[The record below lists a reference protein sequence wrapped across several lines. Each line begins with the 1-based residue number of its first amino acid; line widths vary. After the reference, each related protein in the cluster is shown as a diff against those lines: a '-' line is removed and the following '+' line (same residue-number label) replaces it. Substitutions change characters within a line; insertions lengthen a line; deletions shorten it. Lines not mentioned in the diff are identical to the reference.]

1 MFYLLHG
8 TDEYRRS
15 LELDKMKA
23 RLGDPSTVDLN
34 TTTLDG
40 RNLSLEE
47 LAFACD
53 TVPFLS
59 DKRLVIVNDLA
70 ARLEKRTGETPSEPE
85 KDSAF
90 LERLEQYLKALP
102 DSARLV
108 FLERRT
114 IGKGNPIHRL
124 ATQTEHGYERE
135 FTPLPPGELSRWI
148 AARAQEKGGKIEPG
162 AIRILATYVGN
173 DLRLLDSEI
182 EKLLTYAG
190 PERAVTERDA
200 QLLVSYA
207 GEADIFAMVDAL
219 GTRDTRR
226 AMEMMEKLLAEGQHP
241 LYLLRM
247 ITRQF
252 RILLQIKELLN
263 KGTAATDV
271 RGLLHLHPYVAKK
284 TMAQARNFSVPQLE
298 EIYHRL
304 LEIDEA
310 VKTGQLEDHLALNL
324 FVAELG
330 H

>member
-15 LELDKMKA
+15 QELDKMKA
-23 RLGDPSTVDLN
+23 KLGDPTTVDLN

-40 RNLSLEE
+40 RKATLDE

-70 ARLEKRTGETPSEPE
+70 SRLDKRTGETPGDAEE
-85 KDSAF
+85 DSAF
-90 LERLEQYLKALP
+90 LERLEQYLKDLP

-108 FLERRT
+108 FLERRK
-114 IGKGNPIHRL
+114 IGKGNPIRRL
-124 ATQTEHGYERE
+124 AAQTEHGYERE
-135 FTPLPPGELSRWI
+135 FTPLRPGELSRWI
-148 AARAQEKGGKIEPG
+148 AARAQEKGGRIEPG
-162 AIRILATYVGN
+162 AIRVLATYVGN

-190 PERAVTERDA
+190 EERAVTEKDA

-207 GEADIFAMVDAL
+207 READIFAMVDAL
-219 GTRDTRR
+219 GARDTQR

-263 KGTAATDV
+263 KGTPAADV

-284 TMAQARNFSVPQLE
+284 TMSQARNFSVPQLE

-304 LEIDEA
+304 LETDEG
-310 VKTGQLEDHLALNL
+310 VKTGQLEDHLALDL

-330 H
+330 R

>member
-23 RLGDPSTVDLN
+23 KLGDPTTVDLN

-40 RNLSLEE
+40 RKVTLDE

-59 DKRLVIVNDLA
+59 DKRLVIVIDLA
-70 ARLEKRTGETPSEPE
+70 SRLDKRTGDAPGDAEE
-85 KDSAF
+85 DSTF
-90 LERLEQYLKALP
+90 LERLEQHLKDLP

-108 FLERRT
+108 FLERRK

-135 FTPLPPGELSRWI
+135 FTPLRPGELSHWI

-162 AIRILATYVGN
+162 AIRVLATYVGS

-190 PERAVTERDA
+190 EERAVTERDA

-207 GEADIFAMVDAL
+207 READIFAMVDAL
-219 GTRDTRR
+219 GARDTQR

-263 KGTAATDV
+263 RGTSAADV

-304 LEIDEA
+304 LETDEA
-310 VKTGQLEDHLALNL
+310 VKTGQLEDHLALDL

-330 H
+330 R